1 VFSTAPKSLEAGAT
15 AGPEC
20 DPLVRDELFGTYASC
35 FYAVS
40 TRPMKRETFVD
51 GVLAPG
57 EQAS

>member
-1 VFSTAPKSLEAGAT
+1 VFSTVPKSLEAGAK

-20 DPLVRDELFGTYASC
+20 DPLVGDELFGTYVSR

-40 TRPMKRETFVD
+40 SRPLKRETFVD
-51 GVLAPG
+51 GVFTPS

>member
-1 VFSTAPKSLEAGAT
+1 VFSTVPNSLEAGAE

-20 DPLVRDELFGTYASC
+20 DPLVRDELFGTYASR

-40 TRPMKRETFVD
+40 SRPMKRETFVD
-51 GVLAPG
+51 TVLPTS

>member
-1 VFSTAPKSLEAGAT
+1 M

-40 TRPMKRETFVD
+40 TRPMKRETFVE
-51 GVLAPG
+51 GVLASG

>member
-1 VFSTAPKSLEAGAT
+1 VFSTAPKSLEAGAK

-20 DPLVRDELFGTYASC
+20 DPLVRDELFGTCVSR

-40 TRPMKRETFVD
+40 SRDLKRETFVD
-51 GVLAPG
+51 TVFPPS